1 MGVRRERDTKGP
13 HGKKVDSNAKKKGH
27 ETRTKNV
34 LDKKWEEG
42 TKFDAK
48 QNKYRAK
55 KEVIQALGFWSG
67 KSITRAVCILT
78 NIISKFHKSC
88 RRVCVELDEYALV
101 SDKKAK

>member
-1 MGVRRERDTKGP
+1 M
-13 HGKKVDSNAKKKGH
+13 
-27 ETRTKNV
+27 
-34 LDKKWEEG
+34 LDKKCAEG

-48 QNKYRAK
+48 QKKYRVK
-55 KEVIQALGFWSG
+55 KEVMQALEFWSG

-101 SDKKAK
+101 SAKKENEHKL

>member
-1 MGVRRERDTKGP
+1 ME
-13 HGKKVDSNAKKKGH
+13 KKEDSNAKKKGH

-55 KEVIQALGFWSG
+55 KEVMQALELWSG
-67 KSITRAVCILT
+67 KSITRAVYILT
-78 NIISKFHKSC
+78 DIISKFRKSC
-88 RRVCVELDEYALV
+88 GRVRVELDE
-101 SDKKAK
+101 

>member
-1 MGVRRERDTKGP
+1 MF
-13 HGKKVDSNAKKKGH
+13 
-27 ETRTKNV
+27 
-34 LDKKWEEG
+34 DKKWEEG

-55 KEVIQALGFWSG
+55 KEVMQALEFWSG

-78 NIISKFHKSC
+78 DIISKVRKLC
-88 RRVCVELDEYALV
+88 RRVRVELDEYALV

>member
-1 MGVRRERDTKGP
+1 MPVGLHLEEWCSPTNIYDVAVSLGVRRERDTKGP
-13 HGKKVDSNAKKKGH
+13 HGKKEDSNAKKKGH

-55 KEVIQALGFWSG
+55 KESEASP
-67 KSITRAVCILT
+67 
-78 NIISKFHKSC
+78 
-88 RRVCVELDEYALV
+88 
-101 SDKKAK
+101 